1 MEYCPAIKRNK
12 VLRSANNIMKTICQ
26 GKEAKHKVTD
36 ILCDSTYMKCPE
48 QANSSRKE
56 ISGCQGLGRDKNVL
70 DLDNGNGCTTL

>member
-12 VLRSANNIMKTICQ
+12 VLRSANNIMKTILQ